1 MTGPAA
7 ITAIRAPTDLLRKEV
22 ELDAPSSASPS
33 MRQNLRPH
41 ADRKFLHPD
50 AIFLCNNKVSEFM
63 CNNKNTQKYYGNQ

>member
-1 MTGPAA
+1 MRRPLLPPPCDKSRL
-7 ITAIRAPTDLLRKEV
+7 RAEYEYCIPYPLGAGK
-22 ELDAPSSASPS
+22 
-33 MRQNLRPH
+33 NLRPH